1 MLPAL
6 IDINLFRDA
15 IERDCLILT
24 PNQRLAA
31 KIIQA
36 WVIANLLAPG
46 LDDFCRQSLV
56 WGED

>member
-1 MLPAL
+1 MLPPL
-6 IDINLFRDA
+6 IDISLFRDA

-36 WVIANLLAPG
+36 W
-46 LDDFCRQSLV
+46 
-56 WGED
+56 GEQMACYDSTC